1 MSDYFEQLNIT
12 GLHQLSLEQIKQCR
26 KVWRKKSSFWWQWWD
41 VMFPISPWPAGQCSA
56 HHPHWQKL
64 DKLHDPCLQKPKA
77 ITVELRAERIGVS
90 SPNSAKGERRERRER
105 GKEKEPLLSI
115 GQYVENLEWK
125 KHPHDCC
132 QCSQHE
138 PPQTS
143 KLCLWPSYLCVTS
156 HNKTWT
162 TGGNLD
168 FFSQPSADDFCSF
181 VAPPAPAPRHS
192 SVLIRLLEAFLMQ
205 PLYT

>member
-1 MSDYFEQLNIT
+1 
-12 GLHQLSLEQIKQCR
+12 
-26 KVWRKKSSFWWQWWD
+26 
-41 VMFPISPWPAGQCSA
+41 MFPISPWPAGQCSA

-115 GQYVENLEWK
+115 GKYVENLEWK
-125 KHPHDCC
+125 KHPRDCC

-181 VAPPAPAPRHS
+181 VAPPAPAPQHS